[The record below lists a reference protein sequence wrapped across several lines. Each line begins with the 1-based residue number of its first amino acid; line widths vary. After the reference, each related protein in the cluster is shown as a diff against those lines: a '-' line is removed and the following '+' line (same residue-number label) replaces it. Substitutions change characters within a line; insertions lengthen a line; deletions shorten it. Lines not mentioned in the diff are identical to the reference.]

1 MNEQGTYGGV
11 SQATGTTAGGAAG
24 VVKDEVQR
32 LASEARTGTAR
43 VASQAKDQAG
53 ELVNRTKDQ
62 TAQRLS
68 SLASALRQAGV
79 QLEGEDAAGFGR
91 YAGLAADQVEK
102 ASGYLSGKDLGELV
116 RDTQTF
122 ARRHPDL
129 FLGGAF
135 LAGVMVARFIKSS
148 APQVEARGGAYG
160 EGFGQGAYG
169 QGAYGQSGFGET
181 GYSRPVYDEQPTEPF
196 NTPHFSGPDAGATG
210 GMTGGTSTGSTGTP
224 GTTGTIGTTGTTG
237 STTGGSG
244 SGNTG
249 GF

>member
-11 SQATGTTAGGAAG
+11 TPPAGTTGGGAAD

-32 LASEARTGTAR
+32 LASDARTGTAR
-43 VASQAKDQAG
+43 VASQARDQAG

-62 TAQRLS
+62 TAQRLQ
-68 SLASALRQAGV
+68 SLASALREAGR
-79 QLEGEDAAGFGR
+79 QLESQDEAGFGR

-102 ASGYLSGKDLGELV
+102 ASGYLGGKDLGELV
-116 RDTQTF
+116 RETQTF

-148 APQVEARGGAYG
+148 TPEA
-160 EGFGQGAYG
+160 
-169 QGAYGQSGFGET
+169 
-181 GYSRPVYDEQPTEPF
+181 
-196 NTPHFSGPDAGATG
+196 
-210 GMTGGTSTGSTGTP
+210 
-224 GTTGTIGTTGTTG
+224 TGTTE
-237 STTGGSG
+237 
-244 SGNTG
+244 TG

>member
-1 MNEQGTYGGV
+1 MNEQGTYGDA
-11 SQATGTTAGGAAG
+11 SQAGGTNAGGAAG
-24 VVKDEVQR
+24 IVKDEVQR

-43 VASQAKDQAG
+43 VATQARDQAG

-68 SLASALRQAGV
+68 SLASALREAGRT
-79 QLEGEDAAGFGR
+79 LENDDAAGFGR

-135 LAGVMVARFIKSS
+135 IAGVMVARFIKSS
-148 APQVEARGGAYG
+148 APQAETGGAYG
-160 EGFGQGAYG
+160 EGYG
-169 QGAYGQSGFGET
+169 QGAFAPQGGFAET
-181 GYSRPVYDEQPTEPF
+181 GYARPAYDDPRNTAPF
-196 NTPHFSGPDAGATG
+196 NTPHFSGHDTA
-210 GMTGGTSTGSTGTP
+210 STGSTP
-224 GTTGTIGTTGTTG
+224 GA
-237 STTGGSG
+237 STTGGSTTG
-244 SGNTG
+244 NSGGGNPG

>member
-32 LASEARTGTAR
+32 LASEAKTGTAR
-43 VASQAKDQAG
+43 VASEARDQAG

-62 TAQRLS
+62 TAQRLT
-68 SLASALRQAGV
+68 SLANVLRQAGQ
-79 QLEGEDAAGFGR
+79 QLESEDAAGFGR

-135 LAGVMVARFIKSS
+135 IAGVMVARFIKSS
-148 APQVEARGGAYG
+148 APSRPEMGGAYG
-160 EGFGQGAYG
+160 EGYG
-169 QGAYGQSGFGET
+169 QGAYGQT
-181 GYSRPVYDEQPTEPF
+181 GYGQTGYGQGTGYGQSQDEYARTAYQTADPTRTAAF
-196 NTPHFSGPDAGATG
+196 NTPHFAG
-210 GMTGGTSTGSTGTP
+210 SS
-224 GTTGTIGTTGTTG
+224 
-237 STTGGSG
+237 GSG
-244 SGNTG
+244 DGNTG
-249 GF
+249 GL